1 MNLLSININIIW
13 YLIIFTLYLMT
24 RVEKGAIIFGLGTA
38 VMFGIY
44 SVMKPRIA
52 GAASN
57 Q

>member
-1 MNLLSININIIW
+1 
-13 YLIIFTLYLMT
+13 MT